1 MQTLLRQV
9 ELTMTEYYYSQNPSA
24 SHHEQEWTF
33 DLLGNTFYFTTDNGV
48 FSKNTVDFGS
58 RTLLTAI
65 NQLALTNTDFKK
77 ILDVGCGYGPLGL
90 ALAKR
95 FPESQVDLIDINQRA
110 LELAKKNATLNQLT
124 NVKIWA
130 SNIYQ
135 QVSASD
141 YDLIISNPPI
151 RAGKKVVQKII
162 TEAGEH
168 LKSQGQLIIVI
179 QKKQGAPSAKKQLEA
194 VFGQA
199 QVLLRQ
205 KGYYVLL
212 SSKVSEG

>member
-9 ELTMTEYYYSQNPSA
+9 ELTMTDYYYSQNPSA

-179 QKKQGAPSAKKQLEA
+179 QKK
-194 VFGQA
+194 
-199 QVLLRQ
+199 
-205 KGYYVLL
+205 
-212 SSKVSEG
+212 

>member
-9 ELTMTEYYYSQNPSA
+9 ELTMTEYYYSHNPSA